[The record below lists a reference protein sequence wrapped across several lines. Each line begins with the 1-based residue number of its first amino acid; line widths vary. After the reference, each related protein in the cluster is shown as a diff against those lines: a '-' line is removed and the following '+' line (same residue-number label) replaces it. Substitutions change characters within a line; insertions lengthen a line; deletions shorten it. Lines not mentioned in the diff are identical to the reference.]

1 MVERSGFDTFA
12 NENLPEKALWPE
24 LILDHT
30 AATYPTRLNAG
41 YELLESTIELVGSNR
56 LAIIAADATL
66 TYGELLEL
74 VNKIGNYL
82 KSQGVQPG
90 NRVAIR
96 SPNNAMAVAIW
107 LAVIRLGGNC
117 CYNNSTT
124 TCGGAREDR

>member
-12 NENLPEKALWPE
+12 NENLTEKALWPE
-24 LILDHT
+24 LILDHP

-82 KSQGVQPG
+82 KSQGV
-90 NRVAIR
+90 
-96 SPNNAMAVAIW
+96 
-107 LAVIRLGGNC
+107 
-117 CYNNSTT
+117 
-124 TCGGAREDR
+124 